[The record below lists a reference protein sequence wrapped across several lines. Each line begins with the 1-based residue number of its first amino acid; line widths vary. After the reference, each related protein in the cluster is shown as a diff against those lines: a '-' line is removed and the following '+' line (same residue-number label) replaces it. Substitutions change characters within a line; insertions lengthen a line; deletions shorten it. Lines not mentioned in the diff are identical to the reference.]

1 MLSANRNAKKDFIPL
16 EYFLDSQQHQTI
28 SILVNPKIL
37 QKILKLSADEIITL
51 IIFQEYL
58 HIIIKKKNRLILY
71 TLHNTLNLDTHTF

>member
-58 HIIIKKKNRLILY
+58 HIKPLVNIIFHLIPSIILY
-71 TLHNTLNLDTHTF
+71 II

>member
-1 MLSANRNAKKDFIPL
+1 MDVKLKCFLQTEMQKKDFIPL
-16 EYFLDSQQHQTI
+16 EYFLDNQQHQTI

-58 HIIIKKKNRLILY
+58 HIIIKKIIWYSILY
-71 TLHNTLNLDTHTF
+71 IIL

>member
-1 MLSANRNAKKDFIPL
+1 MDVKLKCFLQTEMQKKDFIPL

-58 HIIIKKKNRLILY
+58 HIIIKKNSFDTLY
-71 TLHNTLNLDTHTF
+71 ST

>member
-1 MLSANRNAKKDFIPL
+1 MLSANRNAKKDFLPL

-58 HIIIKKKNRLILY
+58 HIIIKKNHLILY
-71 TLHNTLNLDTHTF
+71 TLYST